1 MKLPRIAL
9 LLPILAAAPAFAQGY
24 LSPLEVNKK
33 VVFDFYRLV
42 FEPRNTDLID
52 QFVGDTYIEHNPRY
66 ESGKANLVKLI
77 KSLPPGKDDIGATLQ
92 DPPELIVAEGDLVT
106 YIFKRKAPEPNDKS
120 KNYDRYWFDTFRVKD
135 KKIVEHWDGATK

>member
-42 FEPRNTDLID
+42 FEPRNVDLID
-52 QFVGDTYIEHNPRY
+52 QFVADNIIEHNPRY

-77 KSLPPGKDDIGATLQ
+77 KSLPPGKDDIADKLQ

-106 YIFKRKAPEPNDKS
+106 YIFKRKTPDPKDKS
-120 KNYDRYWFDTFRVKD
+120 KTYDRYVFDTFRIKD
-135 KKIVEHWDGATK
+135 KKIVEHWDGETK